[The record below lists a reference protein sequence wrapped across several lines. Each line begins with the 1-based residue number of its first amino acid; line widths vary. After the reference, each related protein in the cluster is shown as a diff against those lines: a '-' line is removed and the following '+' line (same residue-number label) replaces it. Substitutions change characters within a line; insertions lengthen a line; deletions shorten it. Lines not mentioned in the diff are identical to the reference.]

1 MNVLSSELREQEA
14 KTLYVIGN
22 GFDRFHN
29 MQTNYCNF
37 RRWLVEHN
45 YGDDFVA
52 TMEKM
57 FPAII
62 NEKPLLWMDFE
73 HALGTSNPE
82 QIHKDFFQGVDD
94 GFCDPKIQVKVVN
107 RIRPQLERIPDLL
120 REWIESIPLKGVSR
134 CLDLSPESA
143 YLTFNYSLTLENV
156 YYIPSNRIL
165 HIHNSVK
172 DRSPLITGHGKGP
185 KTADF
190 GNDYFNV
197 EKSLELISDEID
209 KLRKPV
215 DKIISAHQKFFDSL
229 QGISHVVVFGFSI
242 SDIDMPYFREV
253 FYRVQ
258 DDTKWYFV
266 VHDEKAWKKYKSIVD
281 TFSEC
286 YNAKSASQY
295 MNRMKPE
302 NCKYICTQDLKM
314 KQDMFTI

>member
-1 MNVLSSELREQEA
+1 MNILSSELRGQEA
-14 KTLYVIGN
+14 KTLYLIGN
-22 GFDRFHN
+22 GFDRFHE
-29 MQTNYCNF
+29 MQTNYCDF
-37 RRWLVEHN
+37 HKWLVEQN
-45 YGDDFVA
+45 YADDFVA

-57 FPAII
+57 YPAM
-62 NEKPLLWMDFE
+62 KDGKCVLWQDFE
-73 HALGTSNPE
+73 QTLGNVEPE
-82 QIHKDFFQGVDD
+82 QVHNNFFQGVDD
-94 GFCDPKIQVKVVN
+94 GFCNKKAQESAVK

-143 YLTFNYSLTLENV
+143 YLTFNYSLTLEKV
-156 YYIPSNRIL
+156 YYIPSNQIL

-172 DRSPLITGHGKGP
+172 DESPLITGHGKGP
-185 KTADF
+185 NTADF
-190 GNDYFNV
+190 GNDNINI

-229 QGISHVVVFGFSI
+229 RDISHVVVFGFSI

-281 TFSEC
+281 NFSEC

-295 MNRMKPE
+295 MNRMRPE
-302 NCKYICTQDLKM
+302 NCKYICT
-314 KQDMFTI
+314 